1 VTKSTRCDNAMCS
14 CEPCTCD
21 ECACG
26 GASLGDLE
34 RRVMGILWA
43 EPHREFTGR
52 DVANVLSKSAYT
64 TVATVLDRL
73 VHKELVR
80 RRMDGGK
87 IRFSAVGS
95 PGAHA
100 AVLMR
105 QAMAEGPD
113 PDAALAT
120 FARTLSPAELAT
132 LREALERVNLEPA
145 DSNR

>member
-1 VTKSTRCDNAMCS
+1 MCS
-14 CEPCTCD
+14 CDPCTCD

-34 RRVMGILWA
+34 RQVMGILWA
-43 EPHREFTGR
+43 EPDREFTGR
-52 DVANVLSKSAYT
+52 DVANVFPKSAYT

-113 PDAALAT
+113 PEAALAS

-132 LREALERVNLEPA
+132 LRQALDRIRLEPA